1 MRSIIA
7 AACVAAVLGA
17 AWTNAATAQRP
28 DAARGMTNSKPAAQP
43 LRYTGRDGTY
53 AMPYPALGAGVEV
66 RDTMV
71 NERAGWAEF
80 RSTEGAALYVV
91 SARLA
96 EGPRDARELDTVRRR
111 YADFA
116 RQLPERFREWSG
128 KGRFGPSYG
137 FTLVNAEG
145 VVGYPVKLGYRGT
158 PDVQS
163 AAVHR
168 FFVQNGVLYEVA
180 ALVQKTG
187 PAATLTAAQ
196 LEQRAQAQ
204 VDAAIAAIELLDPAA
219 PKPAT
224 TKPPEKR

>member
-1 MRSIIA
+1 MRAIA
-7 AACVAAVLGA
+7 TAACVAALIAA
-17 AWTNAATAQRP
+17 AWTSGAAAQQP
-28 DAARGMTNSKPAAQP
+28 DAARGAKSAKPAAQP

-53 AMPYPALGAGVEV
+53 AMPYPALGPGVAMRE
-66 RDTMV
+66 TLI

-80 RSTEGAALYVV
+80 TSTDGAALYVV
-91 SARLA
+91 STRLV
-96 EGPRDARELDTVRRR
+96 EGPRDARELDAVRQR

-128 KGRFGPSYG
+128 RNRFGPSWG
-137 FTLVNAEG
+137 FTLINAEG

-158 PDVQS
+158 PEVQS

-168 FFVQNGVLYEVA
+168 FFVKDGVLYEIA
-180 ALVQKTG
+180 ALVQRTG

-204 VDAAIAAIELLDPAA
+204 VDAAIAAFEPL
-219 PKPAT
+219 KPAT
-224 TKPPEKR
+224 TKPPEKK